1 MSGESADVILRNLG
15 NTLPEHHMATE
26 REIREAFLKCGYGP
40 HAIEKW
46 WKIYRAAEFI
56 MPVSKSGV
64 RLTDD
69 NGYQYY
75 TTIWWM
81 PPAVVNNA

>member
-26 REIREAFLKCGYGP
+26 EEIRKAFYECGYGSK
-40 HAIEKW
+40 AVDKW
-46 WKIYRAAEFI
+46 WKLYRAIEFI

-64 RLTDD
+64 RLTNDD
-69 NGYQYY
+69 GYQLY
-75 TTIWWM
+75 TTIYWL
-81 PPAVVNNA
+81 PPAVVRND